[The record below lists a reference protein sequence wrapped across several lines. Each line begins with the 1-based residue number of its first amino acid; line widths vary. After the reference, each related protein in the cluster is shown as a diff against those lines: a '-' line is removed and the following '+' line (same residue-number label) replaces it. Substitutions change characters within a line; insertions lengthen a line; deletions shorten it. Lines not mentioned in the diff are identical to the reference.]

1 MKSSEDYEQMD
12 SALITKMR
20 FPLIFAIVL
29 FHARF
34 QNVNF
39 SDANIMLDT
48 IKWYDVF
55 TYSFESIGHIGV
67 PLFYIIS
74 GYLFFYKNVSFGGL
88 IYKRK
93 IKKRVK
99 SLLIPYFIWNVYSLL
114 LILLASLVVPQYMSG
129 RHNILNDFSVSELLQ
144 YFYAIDGNN
153 PINGPLWF
161 VRDLMIVTLCS
172 PVIYYVI
179 KKLCLFFLSILGLL
193 WFTGF
198 WGTNICGLYGFSSSA
213 FLFFS
218 IGAAFSI
225 KHKYLSKYMSI
236 WGGKIFPLYIFVNV
250 FDNLTR
256 GLFPYHELVHNICI
270 LLGIIAF
277 IKIMF
282 LCVNNNK
289 ALIFDKLSDYSFFL
303 YCYHATVAIFLK
315 KIALKLVDFQRSLIA
330 NLELLF
336 FYVLIVFLIVV
347 VGYGL
352 YCFARRFFPSFT
364 KVLMGAR

>member
-1 MKSSEDYEQMD
+1 MKSSEDYEQID

-39 SDANIMLDT
+39 SDANITLDT

-129 RHNILNDFSVSELLQ
+129 RHNIINNFGVSELLQ

-161 VRDLMIVTLCS
+161 VRDLMVVTLCS

-179 KKLCLFFLSILGLL
+179 KKWCLTFLSILGLL

-198 WGTNICGLYGFSSSA
+198 WETSICGLYGFSSSA

-225 KHKYLSKYMSI
+225 RHKYLSKYMSI
-236 WGGKIFPLYIFVNV
+236 WGA
-250 FDNLTR
+250 R
-256 GLFPYHELVHNICI
+256 
-270 LLGIIAF
+270 
-277 IKIMF
+277 
-282 LCVNNNK
+282 
-289 ALIFDKLSDYSFFL
+289 FFL
-303 YCYHATVAIFLK
+303 FI
-315 KIALKLVDFQRSLIA
+315 SL
-330 NLELLF
+330 
-336 FYVLIVFLIVV
+336 
-347 VGYGL
+347 
-352 YCFARRFFPSFT
+352 
-364 KVLMGAR
+364 LMYSTI